1 MEVGQGELSLVG
13 IHRLWC
19 PFPCWEVEYLWS
31 MFSDGMVVTKRSG
44 LISGLCSG
52 ISGGERIKPNSL
64 WERSPHDLLG
74 SWTAHHSSPPLPDDL
89 PPPTSSLPQEPT
101 FPQLCVGHAP
111 DSRDLGGWG
120 QLLCSEW
127 VLVALSE
134 ESGNTGKLGC
144 GGHIWGSRHAASV
157 DHWTGTG
164 MDSKS
169 PLQTLWP
176 TGATHVNHTTGAC
189 CILWQWQLLVNS
201 VILGPSSGV
210 GYVMWARGKTLDY
223 EHSWLMVKP
232 QEILCLSFKIPAAPH
247 HHPFWN
253 LVVEREG
260 SSKKVYSRGQAE
272 S

>member
-1 MEVGQGELSLVG
+1 
-13 IHRLWC
+13 
-19 PFPCWEVEYLWS
+19 

-134 ESGNTGKLGC
+134 ESGNTRKLGC
-144 GGHIWGSRHAASV
+144 GSHI
-157 DHWTGTG
+157 
-164 MDSKS
+164 
-169 PLQTLWP
+169 
-176 TGATHVNHTTGAC
+176 
-189 CILWQWQLLVNS
+189 
-201 VILGPSSGV
+201 
-210 GYVMWARGKTLDY
+210 
-223 EHSWLMVKP
+223 
-232 QEILCLSFKIPAAPH
+232 
-247 HHPFWN
+247 
-253 LVVEREG
+253 
-260 SSKKVYSRGQAE
+260 
-272 S
+272 